1 MVSWAIA
8 SAESEWVDRWAVG
21 DSLFAVSARGLCK
34 SALTAFEMRAVE
46 DFWTRVGRALEQRC
60 AVGSDV
66 FQCLC
71 CASAVEANAEVT
83 LCIASA
89 VGSDAF
95 QCLCCASAVE
105 ANAEVILC
113 IASAVRLWRCAQGY
127 QDEAGVLAATG
138 CVFPRLL
145 A

>member
-21 DSLFAVSARGLCK
+21 DSLFVVSARGLCK
-34 SALTAFEMRAVE
+34 SALTAFGMRAVE

-71 CASAVEANAEVT
+71 CASAVEV
-83 LCIASA
+83 
-89 VGSDAF
+89 
-95 QCLCCASAVE
+95 
-105 ANAEVILC
+105 NAEVILC
-113 IASAVRLWRCAQGY
+113 TALAVHLWRCVRGY

-138 CVFPRLL
+138 CVFARRLV
-145 A
+145 